1 LPARRQLLIS
11 HSQSQLKKST
21 DTASVCTSDL
31 NPLFGSKEKSIN
43 DGEPV
48 RVREG
53 DLDGSGALLS
63 GERVNLQLT
72 AAGADLNNVSGTI
85 AGRNAVRID
94 ARNSINSRFGR
105 FNTVLGFNYSYVG
118 GSFVN
123 CSISPRGA
131 VWIIQPLDFRWR
143 SEKMGCLWQILVAP
157 LMQSTRK

>member
-1 LPARRQLLIS
+1 MPARRQLLIS

-85 AGRNAVRID
+85 AGVMRCGLTRATVSIPGLGVLTLYWDSTTLMWAAV
-94 ARNSINSRFGR
+94 
-105 FNTVLGFNYSYVG
+105 L
-118 GSFVN
+118 
-123 CSISPRGA
+123 
-131 VWIIQPLDFRWR
+131 
-143 SEKMGCLWQILVAP
+143 
-157 LMQSTRK
+157 